1 MFEFDYLTDGF
12 DADSVFSAY
21 DESGGKL
28 GGKFELIGEMG
39 GSGSLVYVV
48 PEPAAIAVLI
58 GAAALMFA
66 AVRRRR

>member
-39 GSGSLVYVV
+39 GSGSLVWC
-48 PEPAAIAVLI
+48 PSPLR
-58 GAAALMFA
+58 LRFS
-66 AVRRRR
+66 